1 MQLASRSHII
11 QLDNVS
17 ERKIMI
23 MEKNPVLCLE
33 LAFFQYLFKIIPNW
47 LVLCARCELDAHYRN
62 GSLAYLN
69 EGGSCLIR
77 LFFPFLL
84 TLFLPSSALTNNGYF
99 SSDKE
104 EKDQNKKRLN
114 KLTNKIYLPCVMVYY
129 EMEKN
134 H

>member
-1 MQLASRSHII
+1 MFLLLWPFLKNKKKGQTDQSLSTAKIHDVFLLRLLPVKVFVTIMQLASRSHII

-77 LFFPFLL
+77 LFFPFFSHFFFPLL
-84 TLFLPSSALTNNGYF
+84 F
-99 SSDKE
+99 
-104 EKDQNKKRLN
+104 
-114 KLTNKIYLPCVMVYY
+114 
-129 EMEKN
+129 
-134 H
+134 